1 MSAYPVMLDGAAIA
15 ALVVGGGRV
24 GARRALALANAGARV
39 RVVAP
44 TFADALREA
53 ATRSPALTLTARA
66 YAAGDVADA
75 TLVVAATSSREVN
88 ARVAADARAQ
98 GRLVNVVDA
107 PGQGNF
113 VAAATHRAG
122 DLVVAVSAGGVPTAA
137 ARVRD
142 CLAARIDAR
151 YAAAVAALAALRRQT
166 LRDRGSAAW
175 REAADALTGPDF
187 CAAVESGEF
196 LARLAVWR

>member
-1 MSAYPVMLDGAAIA
+1 VSAYPVMVDGAAIT

-24 GARRALALANAGARV
+24 GARRALALADAGARV

-44 TFADALREA
+44 VFADTLRDA
-53 ATRSPALTLTARA
+53 ATRSPTLTLAARA
-66 YAAGDVADA
+66 YASGDIGDA

-122 DLVVAVSAGGVPTAA
+122 DLVVAISAGGVPTAA
-137 ARVRD
+137 ARIRD
-142 CLAARIDAR
+142 CVAARFDGR
-151 YAAAVAALAALRRQT
+151 YAAAVAALGALRRQI
-166 LRDRGSAAW
+166 LRERGPAAW
-175 REAADALTGPDF
+175 REVAEALTGPDF
-187 CAAVESGEF
+187 CAAVESGDFRE
-196 LARLAVWR
+196 RLAQWR

>member
-1 MSAYPVMLDGAAIA
+1 MSAYPLIVDCAAIA

-24 GARRALALANAGARV
+24 GARRALGLADAGARV

-44 TFADALREA
+44 TFVDALQEA
-53 ATRSPALTLTARA
+53 ATRCPALTLAARA
-66 YAAGDVADA
+66 YAAGDIGDA
-75 TLVVAATSSREVN
+75 TLVVAATSSRAVN
-88 ARVAADARAQ
+88 ARVAADARAL

-142 CLAARIDAR
+142 CLAARFDAR
-151 YAAAVAALAALRRQT
+151 YAAAVAALGALRRQT
-166 LRDRGSAAW
+166 LGERGAAAW

-187 CAAVESGEF
+187 CAIVESGEF
-196 LARLAVWR
+196 TERLAAWR